1 MNDPHASTRE
11 RIIAFVRDNPGAA
24 KTEVCEGLEVGWGTT
39 SHHLYRLEREG
50 FLVIRQHRGRAAIF
64 SSDVPERV
72 RGCLATLRDPETM
85 HLLAHLRGGDRSI
98 AQLVEETQLSRRVVS
113 RHLGALEEAGLVEKR
128 GQHRPLYRTGQ
139 LVRELRRRLKAT
151 R

>member
-1 MNDPHASTRE
+1 MNGPPGSTRE

-24 KTEVCEGLEVGWGTT
+24 KTEVCEGVEVGWGTT

-50 FLVIRQHRGRAAIF
+50 FLVIRKHRGRVAIF

-72 RGCLATLRDPETM
+72 RECLATLRDPETV
-85 HLLAHLRGGDRSI
+85 HLLAHLREGDRSI
-98 AQLVEETQLSRRVVS
+98 GQLVEVTHLSRRVVT
-113 RHLGALEEAGLVEKR
+113 RHLGALEEVGLVEKR

-139 LVRELRRRLKAT
+139 LVRDLRRRLKT